1 MTIFFENAPILE
13 SLRDGLLLA
22 KQVAGVEVGLVL
34 AHLGIRRIR
43 RVRSRQSLRERV
55 WLPGKSES
63 FNIHVKKNFVSHDQ
77 PVEKGKLQYYY
88 LEHVAREIPQY

>member
-1 MTIFFENAPILE
+1 MLYLHFSIPHTLKNL
-13 SLRDGLLLA
+13 DGA
-22 KQVAGVEVGLVL
+22 E
-34 AHLGIRRIR
+34 LGDGQFKRIR

-55 WLPGKSES
+55 WLPGKRES

>member
-1 MTIFFENAPILE
+1 MYLEILKT
-13 SLRDGLLLA
+13 LDG
-22 KQVAGVEVGLVL
+22 GE
-34 AHLGIRRIR
+34 LGDGGHYRRIR